1 MGEIILQM
9 AIFVGLTL
17 FIIRLVMRCGAYNMS
32 AQVETRFRAVDM
44 IVNHDHVPEDWIASY
59 RKKIDALRASGS
71 SDQQIERVG
80 RCAQRHCLKKIND
93 LMRFF
98 RRSAF
103 FDTPESQRETQRL
116 LQTQH
121 DRWATASW
129 RDLLVQEGQQERPEA
144 V

>member
-17 FIIRLVMRCGAYNMS
+17 FIIRLVMRWGAVNMS
-32 AQVETRFRAVDM
+32 AQVEARFRAVDI
-44 IVNHDHVPEDWIASY
+44 IVNHDRVPEDWLASY
-59 RKKIDALRASGS
+59 RKKIDALRAGGG
-71 SDQQIERVG
+71 SDQQIERVS
-80 RCAQRHCLKKIND
+80 RRAQRHCLKKIND

-98 RRSAF
+98 SRGAF
-103 FDTPESQRETQRL
+103 FDTPESRRETQRL

-121 DRWATASW
+121 DRWGTASW
-129 RDLLVQEGQQERPEA
+129 RELLVQAEQQKEPEE